1 MLSPAQQ
8 ETLERLGAAPHDRPR
23 FDSALADELR
33 RELQS
38 RLAPVARRVE
48 DGTTLFLSKHRL
60 EAVHG
65 CEVAFGTDDF
75 EWSAPKAR
83 GGVAHKAIELS
94 IMRRDEPTPLELID
108 DAIGSLIERQAS
120 LGDWLST
127 QGESTLA
134 QVRGEA
140 NSRLVAFL
148 ETWPKIDRRWVPVLE
163 GSIVAELFDGTVKL
177 SGRPDLT
184 LGRAEGEIAGKVIV
198 DFKTGSPHV
207 SHAADLRFYALLDT
221 LRVGTPPRLLASSY
235 LDSGRISTEQVTEDL
250 LWAAVDR
257 VVDAAGRIITLEA
270 GERDPVKRTG
280 PMCRWCSLRAT
291 CAEGRAFLEG
301 AADDD
306 LEPLS

>member
-1 MLSPAQQ
+1 MLSPTQQ
-8 ETLERLGAAPHDRPR
+8 ETLDRLRAAPQDRPR
-23 FDSALADELR
+23 FDRSVAESLR

-38 RLAPVARRVE
+38 RLGPVARRVE

-60 EAVHG
+60 DAAHG
-65 CEVAFGTDDF
+65 CEVSFAVDDF

-94 IMRRDEPTPLELID
+94 IMRRDEPVPLDLID

-127 QGESTLA
+127 QDESTIA
-134 QVRGEA
+134 QVRAEA

-148 ETWPKIDRRWVPVLE
+148 ETWPTIDRRWVPVLE
-163 GSIVAELFDGTVKL
+163 GSIIAELFDGTIKL

-235 LDSGRISTEQVTEDL
+235 LDSGRISTEPVTEDL

-257 VVDAAGRIITLEA
+257 VVDAAGRIVTLEA

-280 PMCRWCSLRAT
+280 PACRWCSLRAT
-291 CAEGRAFLEG
+291 CDEGRAFLEG
-301 AADDD
+301 ADDAELD
-306 LEPLS
+306 PLS